1 MCVWDECARVSIDC
15 MSHVSQ
21 RKDALTHVRTHSS
34 NVCVPAE
41 NVSRAIESRRERER
55 VTAREQERER
65 ESGISSANLA
75 QQLRRSRLNS
85 NWTTDWR
92 RAECVC
98 ACVCVECTV
107 ISHSR
112 SC

>member
-41 NVSRAIESRRERER
+41 NISRVIESRRERESQ
-55 VTAREQERER
+55 QESKSESER
-65 ESGISSANLA
+65 AG
-75 QQLRRSRLNS
+75 QVQR
-85 NWTTDWR
+85 T
-92 RAECVC
+92 
-98 ACVCVECTV
+98 
-107 ISHSR
+107 
-112 SC
+112 

>member
-21 RKDALTHVRTHSS
+21 RKDALTHAQTQSS

-41 NVSRAIESRRERER
+41 NISRVIESRRERER
-55 VTAREQERER
+55 VTAREQERE
-65 ESGISSANLA
+65 SGTSSANLA

>member
-41 NVSRAIESRRERER
+41 NISRVIESRRENHSKRARVRARER
-55 VTAREQERER
+55 DKFSEP
-65 ESGISSANLA
+65 SAA
-75 QQLRRSRLNS
+75 AAPKQIKFQLDN
-85 NWTTDWR
+85 
-92 RAECVC
+92 
-98 ACVCVECTV
+98 
-107 ISHSR
+107 
-112 SC
+112 